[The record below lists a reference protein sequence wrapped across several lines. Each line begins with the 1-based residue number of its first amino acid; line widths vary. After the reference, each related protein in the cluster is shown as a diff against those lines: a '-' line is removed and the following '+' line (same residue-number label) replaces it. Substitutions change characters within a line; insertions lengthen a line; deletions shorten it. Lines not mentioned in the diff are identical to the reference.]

1 MVGAL
6 GSWESQPAPQFTPD
20 SGTAGKIIYTKPRSP
35 SSGAQRGFLK
45 VGFLEKTFF
54 SRSTIF
60 LSVDAT
66 YIPTDIHTHHNSHM
80 QSSNIHYTPIY
91 TPSLAACEAVPFSSA
106 RKPLQGEGTPGNIGL
121 L

>member
-20 SGTAGKIIYTKPRSP
+20 SGTAGKIIYTKPCSP